1 MQRNG
6 PSQPAMVALGGEG
19 RLGHSGNA
27 AKNPLAHAN
36 QDFRGARSPG
46 WDRKGWNAG
55 VAGGNSRAE
64 SFALPL
70 RCRRKSLGFRF
81 FD

>member
-6 PSQPAMVALGGEG
+6 PSQPAMVALGDEG

-36 QDFRGARSPG
+36 QDFRGGEIPRMGSQG
-46 WDRKGWNAG
+46 MECW
-55 VAGGNSRAE
+55 
-64 SFALPL
+64 
-70 RCRRKSLGFRF
+70 RCGREFSS
-81 FD
+81 